1 MRIMVAGALA
11 LMGLGGCASS
21 GSWDL
26 DWPGGAASAA
36 NPAAPG
42 GQEVHIEREIIMR
55 GDDALPVDT
64 TALHDRVLTLDTH
77 IDIDPGYATYRLDP
91 GVFNRAQVDLP
102 SMRAGGLD
110 AGFFIV
116 YVGQGAISPIGYDEA
131 AAIAEDK
138 YAAILRMIRAYP
150 DEIALAVTA
159 DQVEA
164 IHASGRLVA
173 LIGMEN
179 SWPLGEDLSRVEVWA
194 DRGVRYVSITHFGNN
209 QFGGSSNPNM
219 AQGDPPEDP
228 GLTELG
234 RGLVAELNDHGVM
247 VDISHVG
254 KTTMLEAIALSRAP
268 VIASHSGARAVY
280 DHPRNLDD
288 EQLRAIRDN
297 GGVAQMVAFRRYIAD
312 IDPDLAAA
320 EQALAEEMG
329 LGTRE
334 DRANADQ
341 ATADAFR
348 DRLRALRASMNDVT
362 IATLVDHI
370 DHAVEVAGVDH
381 VGIASDFDGGGGVG
395 GWDDAT
401 TTPAV
406 TAELIARGYSET
418 DIAKIW
424 GGNVLRVMRA
434 VEAAAAD

>member
-1 MRIMVAGALA
+1 MRILLTSAASLLALSACESLDVGAAPAGAGE
-11 LMGLGGCASS
+11 MR
-21 GSWDL
+21 
-26 DWPGGAASAA
+26 
-36 NPAAPG
+36 
-42 GQEVHIEREIIMR
+42 IEREAIVRDDAPR

-77 IDIDPGYATYRLDP
+77 IDIDAGYASFRLDP
-91 GVFNRAQVDLP
+91 GVFNRAQADLP

-131 AAIAEDK
+131 AAIAERK
-138 YAAILRMIRAYP
+138 YQAILRMIRAYP
-150 DEIALAVTA
+150 DEIALAVMA

-164 IHASGRLVA
+164 VHASGRLVA

-179 SWPLGEDLSRVEVWA
+179 SWPLGEDLSRVEMWA
-194 DRGVRYVSITHFGNN
+194 NRGVRYVSITHFGNN
-209 QFGGSSNPNM
+209 QFGGSSNPNL

-234 RGLVAELNDHGVM
+234 RGLVRELNEHGVM
-247 VDISHVG
+247 VDVSHVG
-254 KTTMLEAIALSRAP
+254 KRTMMEAIALSDAP

-297 GGVAQMVAFRRYIAD
+297 GGVAQMVAFRRYVAA
-312 IDPDLAAA
+312 IDPELAEA
-320 EQALAEEMG
+320 EQALAAEYGFE
-329 LGTRE
+329 TRE
-334 DRANADQ
+334 GRQGADQ
-341 ATADAFR
+341 AQIDEFR
-348 DRLRALRASMNDVT
+348 DRLAALRASMDDVT
-362 IATLVDHI
+362 ISDLVDHI
-370 DHAVEVAGVDH
+370 DHAVDVAGIDH

-395 GWDDAT
+395 GWDEASQ
-401 TTPAV
+401 TPAV
-406 TAELIARGYSET
+406 TAELMARGYSEA

-434 VEAAAAD
+434 VEAAAGD

>member
-1 MRIMVAGALA
+1 MRAIIGAVLAGGLLA
-11 LMGLGGCASS
+11 GCESM
-21 GSWDL
+21 
-26 DWPGGAASAA
+26 PQFGAAGEAPA
-36 NPAAPG
+36 PAAPAAAE
-42 GQEVHIEREIIMR
+42 QIVLR
-55 GDDALPVDT
+55 GDDALPVDP

-91 GVFNRAQVDLP
+91 GGFTRAQADLP
-102 SMRAGGLD
+102 KMRAGGLD

-116 YVGQGAISPIGYDEA
+116 YVGQGLISPIGYEEA
-131 AAIAEDK
+131 AAIAEEK

-179 SWPLGEDLSRVEVWA
+179 SWPLGEDLSTVEMWA

-209 QFGGSSNPNM
+209 QFGGSSNPNL
-219 AQGDPPEDP
+219 AQGDPAEDP
-228 GLTELG
+228 GLTDLG
-234 RGLVAELNDHGVM
+234 RGLVRELNDHGVM
-247 VDISHVG
+247 VDVSHVG
-254 KTTMLEAIALSRAP
+254 KRTMLEAIALSRAP

-288 EQLRAIRDN
+288 EQLRAIADN

-312 IDPDLAAA
+312 IDPELAAA
-320 EQALAEEMG
+320 ETALAEEMG
-329 LGTRE
+329 LATRE
-334 DRANADQ
+334 QRAAADQ
-341 ATADAFR
+341 RTLDEFR
-348 DRLRALRASMNDVT
+348 DRLKMLRASMNDVT
-362 IATLVDHI
+362 IEHLIDHL
-370 DHAVEVAGVDH
+370 DHAVRVAGIDH
-381 VGIASDFDGGGGVG
+381 VGLSGDFDGGGGVG
-395 GWDDAT
+395 GWDDVSES
-401 TTPAV
+401 PAI
-406 TAELIARGYSET
+406 TAELIERGYSED

>member
-1 MRIMVAGALA
+1 MRMLVTTAASVLA
-11 LMGLGGCASS
+11 LSACQT
-21 GSWDL
+21 L
-26 DWPGGAASAA
+26 DQGDAA
-36 NPAAPG
+36 PAADR
-42 GQEVHIEREIIMR
+42 EVRIEREVIIRDDAPR
-55 GDDALPVDT
+55 GDEALPTDT

-77 IDIDPGYATYRLDP
+77 IDIDPGYASYRLDP

-138 YAAILRMIRAYP
+138 YQAILRMIRAYP

-179 SWPLGEDLSRVEVWA
+179 SWPLGEDLSNVELWA
-194 DRGVRYVSITHFGNN
+194 NRGVRYVSITHFGNN

-234 RGLVAELNDHGVM
+234 RGLVAELNRVGVM
-247 VDISHVG
+247 VDVSHVG
-254 KTTMLEAIALSRAP
+254 KRTMLEAIALSTAP

-312 IDPDLAAA
+312 IDPELAAA
-320 EQALAEEMG
+320 EQALAAEFG
-329 LGTRE
+329 LTS
-334 DRANADQ
+334 RAAFAEADQ
-341 ATADAFR
+341 STIDRFR
-348 DRLRALRASMNDVT
+348 DEIAALRASMNDVT
-362 IATLVDHI
+362 IEHLADHI
-370 DHAVEVAGVDH
+370 DHAVAVAGIDH

-401 TTPAV
+401 ETPAV
-406 TAELIARGYSET
+406 TAELIERGYSDE

-434 VEAAAAD
+434 VEAAAER

>member
-1 MRIMVAGALA
+1 MRIAITAAATAFLAAGCQSLA
-11 LMGLGGCASS
+11 M
-21 GSWDL
+21 
-26 DWPGGAASAA
+26 
-36 NPAAPG
+36 G
-42 GQEVHIEREIIMR
+42 GQGEPERRVEIEREIIIEHGLR

-64 TALHDRVLTLDTH
+64 TALHDRVLTMDTH
-77 IDIDPGYATYRLDP
+77 IDIDPGYASYRLDP

-116 YVGQGAISPIGYDEA
+116 YVGQGLISPMGYDEA
-131 AAIAEDK
+131 AEIADDK
-138 YAAILRMIRAYP
+138 YDAILRMIRAYP
-150 DEIALAVTA
+150 DQIALAVTA

-164 IHASGRLVA
+164 IHASGKLVA

-179 SWPLGEDLSRVEVWA
+179 SWPLGTDISNVALWA

-209 QFGGSSNPNM
+209 QFGGSSNPNL
-219 AQGDPPEDP
+219 AAGDPPEDP
-228 GLTELG
+228 GLTDLG
-234 RGLVAELNDHGVM
+234 RELVAALNDEGVM
-247 VDISHVG
+247 VDVSHVG

-268 VIASHSGARAVY
+268 VLASHSGARAVY

-297 GGVAQMVAFRRYIAD
+297 GGVAQMVAFRRYIAE
-312 IDPDLAAA
+312 IDPELAAA
-320 EQALAEEMG
+320 EQALADEMG

-334 DRANADQ
+334 ARAEADQ
-341 ATADAFR
+341 ATADRFR
-348 DRLRALRASMNDVT
+348 DRLRALRGAMNDVT
-362 IATLVDHI
+362 LEHLADHI
-370 DHAVEVAGVDH
+370 DHAVQIAGIDH

-406 TAELIARGYSET
+406 TAELIERGYSEA

-424 GGNVLRVMRA
+424 GGNLLRVMRA

>member
-1 MRIMVAGALA
+1 MRIFLTSAASLLA
-11 LMGLGGCASS
+11 LSACESLAVGGT
-21 GSWDL
+21 
-26 DWPGGAASAA
+26 
-36 NPAAPG
+36 PAADR
-42 GQEVHIEREIIMR
+42 EVHIEREVIVRDEALR

-77 IDIDPGYATYRLDP
+77 IDIDGGYATYRLDP
-91 GVFNRAQVDLP
+91 GVFNRAQADLP

-116 YVGQGAISPIGYDEA
+116 YVGQGAISPIGYEEA

-138 YAAILRMIRAYP
+138 YQAILRMIRAYP
-150 DEIALAVTA
+150 DQIALAVTA

-179 SWPLGEDLSRVEVWA
+179 SWPLGEDLSNVELWA

-234 RGLVAELNDHGVM
+234 RGLVAELNRLGVM
-247 VDISHVG
+247 VDVSHVG
-254 KTTMLEAIALSRAP
+254 KRTMLEAIELSTAP

-312 IDPDLAAA
+312 IDPELAAA
-320 EQALAEEMG
+320 EQALAAEFG
-329 LGTRE
+329 FTS
-334 DRANADQ
+334 RAAFAEADQ
-341 ATADAFR
+341 ATMDRFR
-348 DRLRALRASMNDVT
+348 DEIAALRASMNDVT
-362 IATLVDHI
+362 IEDLADHI
-370 DHAVEVAGVDH
+370 DHAVAVAGIDH

-395 GWDDAT
+395 GWDDASQ
-401 TTPAV
+401 TPAV
-406 TAELIARGYSET
+406 TAELIERGYSEE

-434 VEAAAAD
+434 VEAAAER

>member
-1 MRIMVAGALA
+1 MRIL
-11 LMGLGGCASS
+11 LC
-21 GSWDL
+21 
-26 DWPGGAASAA
+26 GAASVLALSA
-36 NPAAPG
+36 CESLDMAAPPAG
-42 GQEVHIEREIIMR
+42 EREGRIEREVIVDDDALR

-77 IDIDPGYATYRLDP
+77 IDIDAGYASYRLDP
-91 GVFNRAQVDLP
+91 GAFNRAQADLP

-116 YVGQGAISPIGYDEA
+116 YVGQGPISPMGYDEA
-131 AAIAEDK
+131 AAIAERK
-138 YAAILRMIRAYP
+138 YQAILRMIRAYP

-159 DQVEA
+159 DQVEQ

-179 SWPLGEDLSRVEVWA
+179 SWPLGEDLDRVEMWA

-209 QFGGSSNPNM
+209 QFGGSSNPNL

-234 RGLVAELNDHGVM
+234 RGLVRELNAHGVM
-247 VDISHVG
+247 VDVSHVG
-254 KTTMLEAIALSRAP
+254 KRTMMEAIELSTAP

-297 GGVAQMVAFRRYIAD
+297 GGVAQMVAFRRYVAE
-312 IDPDLAAA
+312 IDPDLAEA
-320 EQALAEEMG
+320 EQALAAEYG
-329 LGTRE
+329 LDTRAG
-334 DRANADQ
+334 RNAADQ
-341 ATADAFR
+341 ATLDEFR
-348 DRLRALRASMNDVT
+348 DRLARLRASMNDVT
-362 IATLVDHI
+362 ISDLVDHI
-370 DHAVEVAGVDH
+370 DHAVQVAGIDH

-395 GWDDAT
+395 GWDDASQ
-401 TTPAV
+401 TPAV
-406 TAELIARGYSET
+406 TAELIERGYSEE

-434 VEAAAAD
+434 VEAAATAE

>member
-1 MRIMVAGALA
+1 MRILLTSAASLLA
-11 LMGLGGCASS
+11 LNACESFDMGA
-21 GSWDL
+21 
-26 DWPGGAASAA
+26 
-36 NPAAPG
+36 AAPG
-42 GQEVHIEREIIMR
+42 AEREVQIEREIIVRDAAPR

-138 YAAILRMIRAYP
+138 YQAILRMIRAYP

-179 SWPLGEDLSRVEVWA
+179 SWPLGEDLSRVELWA

-247 VDISHVG
+247 VDVSHVG

-288 EQLRAIRDN
+288 EQLRAMRDN

-312 IDPDLAAA
+312 IDPELAAA
-320 EQALAEEMG
+320 EQALADEMG

-348 DRLRALRASMNDVT
+348 DRLRTLRASMNDVT

-370 DHAVEVAGVDH
+370 DHAVAVAGVDH

-406 TAELIARGYSET
+406 TAELIARGYSED

-434 VEAAAAD
+434 VEAAAE

>member
-1 MRIMVAGALA
+1 MRILLTSAASLLA
-11 LMGLGGCASS
+11 LSACES
-21 GSWDL
+21 L
-26 DWPGGAASAA
+26 DVGAA
-36 NPAAPG
+36 PADAG
-42 GQEVHIEREIIMR
+42 EMRVEREAIGRDEAPR

-77 IDIDPGYATYRLDP
+77 IDIDAGYASFRLDP
-91 GVFNRAQVDLP
+91 GVFNRAQADLP

-131 AAIAEDK
+131 AAIAERK
-138 YAAILRMIRAYP
+138 YQAILRMIRAYP

-164 IHASGRLVA
+164 VHASGRLVA

-179 SWPLGEDLSRVEVWA
+179 SWPLGEDLSRVEMWA

-209 QFGGSSNPNM
+209 QFGGSSNPNL

-234 RGLVAELNDHGVM
+234 RGLVRELNEHGVM
-247 VDISHVG
+247 VDVSHVG
-254 KTTMLEAIALSRAP
+254 KRTMMEAIALSDAP

-297 GGVAQMVAFRRYIAD
+297 GGVAQMVAFRRYVAA
-312 IDPDLAAA
+312 IDPELAEA
-320 EQALAEEMG
+320 EQALAAEYGFE
-329 LGTRE
+329 TRE
-334 DRANADQ
+334 GRQGADQ
-341 ATADAFR
+341 AQIDEFR
-348 DRLRALRASMNDVT
+348 DRLAALRASMDDVT
-362 IATLVDHI
+362 ISDLVDHI
-370 DHAVEVAGVDH
+370 DHAVDVAGIDH

-395 GWDDAT
+395 GWDEASQ
-401 TTPAV
+401 TPAV
-406 TAELIARGYSET
+406 TAELMARGYSEA

-434 VEAAAAD
+434 VEAAAGD